1 MAVANHLI
9 DYIANAGKCLISM
22 RAETRSSHP
31 VDSGQVLSESNES
44 LVGLTEHWLADEIQ
58 ADFEILKFSID

>member
-9 DYIANAGKCLISM
+9 DYSQCGQCLISM
-22 RAETRSSHP
+22 RAETRSGHP
-31 VDSGQVLSESNES
+31 VDPGQVLSESNES
-44 LVGLTEHWLADEIQ
+44 LVGLKEHWLADEIQ